1 MSMSAYIRA
10 IPDVEKRDKAT
21 ETIKNLELLGLKTE
35 IPDELYEIRDNDIPI
50 IKKEYSTDYEEIIEI
65 NVKDIPKEVEKIQF
79 VISY

>member
-10 IPDVEKRDKAT
+10 IPDDDKRNKAI
-21 ETIKNLELLGLKTE
+21 ETIENLESLGLK

-50 IKKEYSTDYEEIIEI
+50 MKTEYRTDYEEIIEI
-65 NVKDIPKEVEKIQF
+65 NVEDIPKEAEKIQF

>member
-1 MSMSAYIRA
+1 MSMSAYIRV
-10 IPDVEKRDKAT
+10 IPDADKRNKAI

-50 IKKEYSTDYEEIIEI
+50 IKKEYSTDCEEIIEI
-65 NVKDIPKEVEKIQF
+65 NVKDIPKEAEKIQF